1 MPIWPVNKRPWIV
14 EELNH
19 GNYGV
24 MRSSRYGETRGF
36 MCCEWWCEGYWASSG
51 YYNLCNDKPVMP
63 SRPSSVPSIFR
74 GLASPSSFPRNR
86 LLISLWSLIRNTV
99 RNSLNRS
106 SINELPSVPE
116 GASRVNINTD
126 ILIIGGG
133 LAGLS
138 VAEELNKLGLKVVIV
153 EGEHYL
159 GGHLIIDDTEIK
171 DLGYGSEFIGKL
183 SKEISDSVTV
193 LTGVIFD
200 GFLEDAVIGH
210 SRDFSRLYT
219 FNYKYLILAQGF
231 REVPL
236 IFPGNNTPRMITGL
250 TMLKLTKWWGF
261 KPRRVLVWG
270 SDDWAVRVAMNL
282 IQTGIEV
289 YLGDNSVTIR
299 SDLYRDRVD
308 ALGIKTFIGMNI
320 VDAKDSSEGL
330 RLVLENIRGKKAKRQ
345 RREEVVVDVL
355 VSAVRVPVID
365 LPAQLNAP
373 IVYAPEIGGLVPR
386 RGFTGDLGLGNAYVI
401 GDAGGLLP
409 EHLIVR
415 QARVTA
421 LSIGAMEDLVTKD
434 AFDKELVDFKRDLV
448 TTNSSYY
455 NVILRFE
462 QGLQGSGYYAEPN
475 VVHAPMWATA
485 GSIEDV
491 ENALKSANRQ
501 YLCFCEDVTLNDV
514 LRSINVLMHGKEI
527 KVRVLHGEEEEYKSL
542 RLPGMER
549 IKRVVGLGTGPCQ
562 GKLCLINT
570 NLILSFIYQKKP
582 SEFGLPRIRFPE
594 ASIPMATLAGGE

>member
-1 MPIWPVNKRPWIV
+1 
-14 EELNH
+14 
-19 GNYGV
+19 

-36 MCCEWWCEGYWASSG
+36 LCCEWWCEGYWASSG
-51 YYNLCNDKPVMP
+51 YYNLCSGSPTIP
-63 SRPSSVPSIFR
+63 SKLSSVPSIFK
-74 GLASPSSFPRNR
+74 GLASPSSFPRSK
-86 LLISLWSLIRNTV
+86 LLISLWPLIRSIV

-116 GASRVNINTD
+116 KASRVNINTD
-126 ILIIGGG
+126 VLIVGGG
-133 LAGLS
+133 PAGLS
-138 VAEELNKLGLKVVIV
+138 VARELGKLGLKVVII

-171 DLGYGSEFIGKL
+171 ELGRGSEFVGKL
-183 SKEISDSVTV
+183 SKEVSDSATV
-193 LTGVIFD
+193 LTGAVFD
-200 GFLEDAVIGH
+200 GFLEDAAIGH
-210 SRDFSRLYT
+210 SRDYSKLYV
-219 FNYKYLILAQGF
+219 FNYKYIVLAQGF

-236 IFPGNNTPRMITGL
+236 VFPGNNTPRMVTGL
-250 TMLKLTKWWGF
+250 TILKLIKWWGF

-270 SDDWAVRVAMNL
+270 SDDWGVRVAMNL
-282 IQTGIEV
+282 AQLGINT
-289 YLGDNSVTIR
+289 YLGDNSVIIR
-299 SDLYRDRVD
+299 SDLYRDRVGS
-308 ALGIKTFIGMNI
+308 LGIKTFIGMNI
-320 VDAKDSSEGL
+320 VDARDSGDGL
-330 RLVLENIRGKKAKRQ
+330 RLTLENIRGKKAKIQ

-365 LPAQLNAP
+365 LPAQLGVP

-386 RGFTGDLGLGNAYVI
+386 RGFTGDLGLGNVYVV

-409 EHLIVR
+409 EALVVR

-421 LSIGAMEDLVTKD
+421 LSIGVREGLVTGD
-434 AFDKELVDFKRDLV
+434 VLDKELAEFKRDLV

-475 VVHAPMWATA
+475 VTHVPMWAVA

-491 ENALKSANRQ
+491 ENALRSADRQ
-501 YLCFCEDVTLNDV
+501 YLCFCEDVTLGDV
-514 LRSINVLMHGKEI
+514 LRAVKVLMHGKEI

-549 IKRVVGLGTGPCQ
+549 VKRVVGLGTGPCQ
-562 GKLCLINT
+562 GKFCLINT

-582 SEFGLPRIRFPE
+582 NEFGLPRIRFPE
-594 ASIPMATLAGGE
+594 TPIPMATLAGGE